1 LRIAAGGG
9 VLIAAGIALG
19 LLVKG
24 APGSLDLAVMR
35 GIALPVR
42 AAGLGPLALAIT
54 HFGDPGVRPVL
65 IVLTGAFLLWRQRVK
80 SELVLL
86 GGTFAS
92 ILLTALLKGQ
102 FGRVRPHIVPWLD
115 LPTNASFPSG
125 HSSNTMAIL
134 LLFALL
140 SGGGWRTYV
149 AVAVAILVGL
159 TRIVLGVH
167 WPSDVLGGW
176 LIGAGVALTAFGLA
190 RYRMLPSGPDQTG
203 TNRSVD
209 GTSG

>member
-1 LRIAAGGG
+1 MLIIAA
-9 VLIAAGIALG
+9 VLLG

-24 APGSLDLAVMR
+24 APWPLDIALMR

-42 AAGLGPLALAIT
+42 EAGLGPLALAIT
-54 HFGDPGVRPVL
+54 HLGDPGVRPVL
-65 IVLTGAFLLWRQRVK
+65 IVATGAVMLWRRRMRG
-80 SELVLL
+80 ELVLL
-86 GGTFAS
+86 AGSLAS
-92 ILLTALLKGQ
+92 ILITTLLKGQ

-140 SGGGWRTYV
+140 SGGGWRTWLAMGV
-149 AVAVAILVGL
+149 ALLVGL

-167 WPSDVLGGW
+167 WPSDVLAGW
-176 LIGAGVALTAFGLA
+176 MLGAGVALLTVGVA
-190 RYRMLPSGPDQTG
+190 RYRMLPSAPDQIG
-203 TNRSVD
+203 VSRD
-209 GTSG
+209 

>member
-1 LRIAAGGG
+1 M
-9 VLIAAGIALG
+9 
-19 LLVKG
+19 VKG
-24 APGSLDLAVMR
+24 APGAIDLAVMR
-35 GIALPVR
+35 GIAIPAR
-42 AAGLGPLALAIT
+42 EAGLGPLAKAIT

-65 IVLTGAFLLWRQRVK
+65 IVLTGAFLLWRRRVR

-86 GGTFAS
+86 GGTVAS
-92 ILLTALLKGQ
+92 ILLTTLLKGQ

-140 SGGGWRTYV
+140 SGSGWRTWV
-149 AVAVAILVGL
+149 AVGAALLVGL

-167 WPSDVLGGW
+167 WPSDVFAGW
-176 LIGAGVALTAFGLA
+176 MIGAGVALLAFAFA
-190 RYRMLPSGPDQTG
+190 RYKILPPGPVHTG
-203 TNRSVD
+203 ESEVSATA
-209 GTSG
+209 G